1 VAGLTHAEHVVEA
14 AAEAVVQDTV
24 AWVRAHPQYQPV
36 IEQLGLKALQALTE
50 GL

>member
-1 VAGLTHAEHVVEA
+1 MGDLTRAEHAVEA
-14 AAEAVVQDTV
+14 AAEAAVQDTV

-36 IEQLGLKALQALTE
+36 IEALGQKALQALME